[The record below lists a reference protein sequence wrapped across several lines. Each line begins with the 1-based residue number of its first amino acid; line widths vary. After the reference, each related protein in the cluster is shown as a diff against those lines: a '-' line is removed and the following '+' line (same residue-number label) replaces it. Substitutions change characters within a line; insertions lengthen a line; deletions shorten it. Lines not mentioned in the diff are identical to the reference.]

1 MSVHECRSGF
11 KDLSSASSSSSS
23 SSSSKPCKD
32 RWMGVDRA
40 LISLAVTRAWAQQR
54 AADAVLND
62 RAGGESGNTNVGH
75 GCRSGAVVE
84 GVRTGW
90 LCILTSRLT
99 AHGAPLIHWLT
110 LGARRLLTG
119 RRGTLAAVPRYY
131 ALRLARRIVC
141 WKRGRGRSPEQRD
154 KESQTHGDRNSCAIY
169 LFWKR

>member
-1 MSVHECRSGF
+1 MSLETRM
-11 KDLSSASSSSSS
+11 SA
-23 SSSSKPCKD
+23 
-32 RWMGVDRA
+32 M
-40 LISLAVTRAWAQQR
+40 
-54 AADAVLND
+54 
-62 RAGGESGNTNVGH
+62 
-75 GCRSGAVVE
+75 AVVQAPSLKVSE
-84 GVRTGW
+84 QGW

-154 KESQTHGDRNSCAIY
+154 KESKTHGVLKLRY
-169 LFWKR
+169 LPILEKVE

>member
-1 MSVHECRSGF
+1 
-11 KDLSSASSSSSS
+11 
-23 SSSSKPCKD
+23 
-32 RWMGVDRA
+32 MGVDRA

-75 GCRSGAVVE
+75 GCRSGAIVE
-84 GVRTGW
+84 GVRTG
-90 LCILTSRLT
+90 LAVHIDVALT
-99 AHGAPLIHWLT
+99 AHGNALHWLT

-154 KESQTHGDRNSCAIY
+154 K
-169 LFWKR
+169 

>member
-11 KDLSSASSSSSS
+11 TDLSSASSSSS

-84 GVRTGW
+84 GVRTG
-90 LCILTSRLT
+90 LAVHIDV
-99 AHGAPLIHWLT
+99 AFD
-110 LGARRLLTG
+110 GARRTAHPLAYLGRTTASDRQTWNLGSSAPLLCTSP
-119 RRGTLAAVPRYY
+119 RTAHRLLETRPRPKPRAAR
-131 ALRLARRIVC
+131 
-141 WKRGRGRSPEQRD
+141 
-154 KESQTHGDRNSCAIY
+154 
-169 LFWKR
+169 